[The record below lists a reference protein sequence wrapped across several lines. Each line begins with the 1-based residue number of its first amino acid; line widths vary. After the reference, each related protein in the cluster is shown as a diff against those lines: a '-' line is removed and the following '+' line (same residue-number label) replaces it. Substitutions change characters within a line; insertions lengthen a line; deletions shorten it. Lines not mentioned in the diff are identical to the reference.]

1 MPVQVKICGINSA
14 AAADA
19 ALRAGADFGGLVFFA
34 KSPRHLSLEQG
45 ALLAE
50 RMRGRLRLAALVV
63 DEGDEQLAAIAA
75 RVKPDFF
82 QLHGK
87 ETPAPGGGYP
97 RALRHFHH
105 QGVAGGGTGRS
116 LKGVGRMTTSPR
128 CSCSMRVPAAD
139 AARPGGHGAAF
150 DWRILQGRNF
160 ARPWFLAG
168 GLTPENVARA
178 IAVSGAKMV
187 DVSSGVESAPGV
199 KDETRIAA
207 FVAAAQTSGARVN
220 TLPNSLRVRSRC
232 DGAISALMA
241 AALSPKP

>member
-63 DEGDEQLAAIAA
+63 DESDEQLAAIAA

-87 ETPAPGGGYP
+87 ETPA
-97 RALRHFHH
+97 RAADIRARFGISIIKALPAAE
-105 QGVAGGGTGRS
+105 QADLSKASAYDDVAEMV
-116 LKGVGRMTTSPR
+116 LFDA
-128 CSCSMRVPAAD
+128 VPAAD

-199 KDETRIAA
+199 KNQTRIAA
-207 FVAAAQTSGARVN
+207 FVAAAKH
-220 TLPNSLRVRSRC
+220 PVR
-232 DGAISALMA
+232 A
-241 AALSPKP
+241 

>member
-63 DEGDEQLAAIAA
+63 DESDEQLAAITA

-87 ETPAPGGGYP
+87 ETPA
-97 RALRHFHH
+97 RAADIRARFGISIIKALPAAEPADLPKASAYDD
-105 QGVAGGGTGRS
+105 VAEMV
-116 LKGVGRMTTSPR
+116 LFDA
-128 CSCSMRVPAAD
+128 VPAAD
-139 AARPGGHGAAF
+139 ASRPGGHGTAF

-199 KDETRIAA
+199 KNETRIAA
-207 FVAAAQTSGARVN
+207 FVAAAK
-220 TLPNSLRVRSRC
+220 LPVR
-232 DGAISALMA
+232 A
-241 AALSPKP
+241 